1 MPLNPLSRRRLVA
14 GLLAT
19 PFLKT
24 PLIAAKK
31 MTAAKKI
38 KLKTPFTAPIGLQ
51 LYTLRNIMKEPDPVL
66 KTVSEIG
73 YSEVEILR
81 ASMDQIAPILKKY
94 NLNPVSGHFETPTF
108 TGDATHWPGFPAGYN
123 VDRAIEDAKRWGLS
137 YIVCPYIMPA
147 DRGALDVYRK
157 LADQLNRAG
166 EAVTKAG
173 LQLCYHNHAF
183 EFKGEEGERPMD
195 ILLERWDPKYVFL
208 EADVFWLSISGNVP
222 EEILKKLNGRVPLM
236 HLKDKGW
243 GTSTVYD
250 ESAVRAEWFKE
261 VGAGTMEF
269 GPILRTA
276 AKVGV
281 KHYFVEQDQ
290 TLKDPLASI
299 RLSYMNL
306 RKMELALK

>member
-1 MPLNPLSRRRLVA
+1 MKTLMSLNSLTRRRLVA
-14 GLLAT
+14 SLLS
-19 PFLKT
+19 T
-24 PLIAAKK
+24 PLLAAKK
-31 MTAAKKI
+31 EPKPPKI
-38 KLKTPFTAPIGLQ
+38 KVPFTPPLGVQ

-66 KTVSEIG
+66 KTVAEIG
-73 YSEVEILR
+73 YKEVEILR
-81 ASMDQIAPILKKY
+81 ANMDQIAPILKKY

-108 TGDATHWPGFPAGYN
+108 TGDATHWGGFPAGYN
-123 VDRAIEDAKRWGLS
+123 TGRAIEDAKRWGLS

-147 DRGALDVYRK
+147 DRGGLDVYRK

-183 EFKGEEGERPMD
+183 EFKGDDGERPID

-222 EEILKKLNGRVPLM
+222 EEMLKKMNGRVPLV

-243 GTSTVYD
+243 GTTTVYE
-250 ESAVRAEWFKE
+250 ESAVRPEWYKE
-261 VGAGTMEF
+261 VGAGTIDF

-281 KHYFVEQDQ
+281 KHYFVEQDE
-290 TLKDPLASI
+290 TPKDPLSSI
-299 RLSYMNL
+299 RLSYLNL
-306 RKMELALK
+306 RRMDLTTK